1 MKKILKITPICDDE
15 VFLPHHLKYYDFI
28 DKHIFVD
35 FGGTDSSIDIL
46 KKAQQSNPNI
56 EIVQCKASQVRHD
69 TMSLFKNHYYKY
81 YRQYYDIVIVADV
94 DEIIYHPNIKQ
105 VLKNTKPNNYFVNKG
120 FQVVMDDVPDIDTF
134 LTDIKL
140 GVEDKT
146 FNKPSVFDINLDMYF
161 RPGHHVCFPVAPNG
175 AQAEPIYDVFYLLHY
190 KYLGA
195 NYLKDISKKRFS
207 RRKEYSKRI
216 GHSGHYQSIVERP
229 QDHFN
234 EIKSSCYDI
243 SWITSKINV

>member
-35 FGGTDSSIDIL
+35 FGGTDSSVDIL
-46 KKAQQSNPNI
+46 KKAQQNNKNI
-56 EIVQCKASQVRHD
+56 EIVQCHASQVRHD

-81 YRQYYDIVIVADV
+81 YRQDYDIVMVADV

-105 VLKNTKPNNYFVNKG
+105 ILNTLQPNQHFVNQG
-120 FQVVMDDVPDIDTF
+120 FQVVMDCVPSVDTF
-134 LTDIKL
+134 LQQIKL
-140 GVEDKT
+140 GTPDAA

-161 RPGHHVCFPVAPNG
+161 RPGHHVAYPVAPNG
-175 AQAEPIYDVFYLLHY
+175 AKVQPVLGQLYLLHF

-195 NYLKDISKKRFS
+195 EYLQNISNKRFA
-207 RRKEYSKRI
+207 RRKDYSQRT
-216 GHSGHYQSIVERP
+216 GHSSHYEQIAQRP
-229 QDHFN
+229 VDHFN
-234 EIKSSCYDI
+234 EVKDLCEDI
-243 SWITSKINV
+243 SWIIKE